1 MKINGQDSGIN
12 IGPISK
18 LIFKYQELIRK
29 FLKLFWIFTN
39 FNWKYFFYHNK
50 RVVEK
55 PFYFLG

>member
-29 FLKLFWIFTN
+29 ILKLF
-39 FNWKYFFYHNK
+39 
-50 RVVEK
+50 
-55 PFYFLG
+55 